1 MSENFDERAHTWDD
15 DPKKLMRSK
24 AVADGILQVVPS
36 NGGLRAFELGCGTG
50 TLALMLQPHCHS
62 MVLADTSEG
71 MLQVLDRKIEQ
82 AGITNITIFNQ
93 LLTGDNLP
101 KQPFDLVFTQM
112 TLHHVADF
120 KGMLEL
126 FHRML
131 EPGGWLCIADL
142 DREDGSFHGKDF
154 DGHHGFDRQEL
165 EMVAAGVG
173 FVQVGFSTIFE
184 MIKPCSDGVERK
196 FPLFLMS
203 CQKNGVN

>member
-15 DPKKLMRSK
+15 DPKKLLRSK
-24 AVADGILQVVPS
+24 AVADGILNVVPTQ
-36 NGGLRAFELGCGTG
+36 GGVRAFELGCGTG
-50 TLALMLQPHCHS
+50 TLALMLQPHCQS

-71 MLQVLDRKIEQ
+71 MLQVLDRKIQQ
-82 AGITNITIFNQ
+82 AGITNIKISNQ

-101 KQPFDLVFTQM
+101 KQSFDLVYTQM

-120 KGMLEL
+120 KEMLEL

-142 DREDGSFHGKDF
+142 DKEDGSFHGEGF
-154 DGHHGFDRQEL
+154 DGHNGFDRQEL
-165 EMVAAGVG
+165 EMAAAGVG
-173 FVQVGFSTIFE
+173 FGQVGFSTIFE
-184 MIKPCSDGVERK
+184 MVKAGADGVVRNY
-196 FPLFLMS
+196 PLFLMS

>member
-1 MSENFDERAHTWDD
+1 MSENFDERAHAWDD
-15 DPKKLMRSK
+15 DPTKLLRSK
-24 AVADGILQVVPS
+24 AVADGILSVVPTQ
-36 NGGLRAFELGCGTG
+36 GVLRAFELGCGTG
-50 TLALMLQPHCHS
+50 TLALMLQPHCRS

-71 MLQVLDRKIEQ
+71 MLQVLDRKIQQ
-82 AGITNITIFNQ
+82 AGITNINISNQ
-93 LLTGDNLP
+93 LLTGNNLP
-101 KQPFDLVFTQM
+101 GESFDLVYTQM

-131 EPGGWLCIADL
+131 EHDGWLCIADL
-142 DREDGSFHGKDF
+142 DKEDGSFHGDGF

-165 EMVAAGVG
+165 EMVATEVG

-184 MIKPCSDGVERK
+184 MVKAGADGVVRNY
-196 FPLFLMS
+196 PIFLMS